1 MNWRKL
7 LESKPF
13 TCEQI
18 LGSLKYHNEM
28 RNKVALGKTK
38 LGGAK
43 NMWQFKWDKEIADL
57 SLKHSQKCEFKHNP
71 DRPEDVG
78 ENIGFKANS
87 AKNAKSLSDYVSM
100 MEMWYNEI
108 DDYDES
114 GNHKGVVG
122 HFTQLVWGST
132 MYVGCGMTLYEDPND
147 SKHPYHSLLVCDYK
161 PGGNFKDT
169 KPYDEY
175 DGPDKCDKGVLS
187 QIYKGLCAHDAEHAK
202 LGDTCSSSQGFRES
216 VSVML
221 VSSAIVWCSI
231 FL

>member
-1 MNWRKL
+1 MILCFIFAVIMMVLPIETCKIL
-7 LESKPF
+7 KSKPF

-38 LGGAK
+38 LA
-43 NMWQFKWDKEIADL
+43 
-57 SLKHSQKCEFKHNP
+57 
-71 DRPEDVG
+71 EDVG